1 MSETVRVETA
11 DGIATITLDRPEQR
25 NAMNLAMCI
34 ALLDAARRLGADD
47 EVRVI
52 LVRAAGPA
60 FCAGADLKE
69 RQSMTQDQVRTRR
82 LSAFAAY
89 DALETL
95 EKPCIAVVH
104 GACYGS
110 GCEIATACDF
120 AIAGERATFCYPEAT
135 RGTVGAT
142 QRLPRIVGT
151 RMAKDLM
158 FTGRVVHAEEALR
171 LGLVTRV
178 VPDGELARVAHDIA
192 RQIATAPPL
201 ALKLAKR
208 CIDKVPETD
217 RAGALA
223 NELQAIEEVLAGNEW
238 RAGAAGFKGK
248 PGAKIPSAKDPA
260 TKAPSTKDG
269 P

>member
-25 NAMNLAMCI
+25 NALNLAMCVE
-34 ALLDAARRLGADD
+34 LLEAVRKVGTDSA
-47 EVRVI
+47 VRVV

-69 RQSMTQDQVRTRR
+69 RQAMSEDQVRTRR
-82 LSAFAAY
+82 LRAFAAY
-89 DALETL
+89 DALETI

-135 RGTVGAT
+135 RGSVGAT
-142 QRLPRIVGT
+142 QRLPRIVGA

-158 FTGRVVHAEEALR
+158 FTGRVVHADEALR

-178 VPDGELARVAHDIA
+178 VPDGELARVARDIA
-192 RQIATAPPL
+192 AQIATAPPL
-201 ALKLAKR
+201 ALRLAKR

-223 NELQAIEEVLAGNEW
+223 NELMAIEEVLAGDEW
-238 RAGAAGFKGK
+238 RAGAASFKDKSTPKDK
-248 PGAKIPSAKDPA
+248 P
-260 TKAPSTKDG
+260 
-269 P
+269 

>member
-1 MSETVRVETA
+1 MSETVRVEVA
-11 DGIATITLDRPEQR
+11 ESIATITLNRPDQR
-25 NAMNLAMCI
+25 NALDLAMCI
-34 ALLDAARRLGADD
+34 ALLDAVKRVGADTA
-47 EVRVI
+47 VRVV

-69 RQSMTQDQVRTRR
+69 RQAMNEDQVRTRR
-82 LSAFAAY
+82 LRAFAAY
-89 DALETL
+89 DALEAL

-104 GACYGS
+104 GPCYGS

-120 AIAGERATFCYPEAT
+120 AIAGARATFCYPEAT
-135 RGTVGAT
+135 RGSVGAT
-142 QRLPRIVGT
+142 QRLPRIVGP

-158 FTGRVVHAEEALR
+158 FTGRVVHADEALR

-178 VPDGELARVAHDIA
+178 VPDAELERAARDIA
-192 RQIATAPPL
+192 AQIAKAPPL
-201 ALKLAKR
+201 ALRLAKR

-223 NELQAIEEVLAGNEW
+223 NELLAIEEVLAGDEW
-238 RAGAAGFKGK
+238 RAGAAGFRNPGLKG
-248 PGAKIPSAKDPA
+248 
-260 TKAPSTKDG
+260 G